1 MTSVPILSEQSIQA
15 LRRDHERLR
24 YEVHTLQTMLRA
36 FMSAGGDDRGLKPL
50 CRFTLSGALATS
62 EASKA
67 ATMSSQYGAGRSHAS
82 TSITVYNLLSHT
94 AGTYVFEGDSGDA
107 GYAYYD
113 AAEKKWYI
121 IQMECP

>member
-1 MTSVPILSEQSIQA
+1 MAETVKVLSEQSITA
-15 LRRDHERLR
+15 LKRDHERLR
-24 YEVHTLQTMLRA
+24 YEVSQLRAMVRA
-36 FMSAGGDDRGLKPL
+36 FMSETQDGGMKPL
-50 CRFTLSGALATS
+50 CRFTLSAALATS
-62 EASKA
+62 ESSKS
-67 ATMSSQYGAGRSHAS
+67 ATMSAQYGKGRSHPS

-113 AAEKKWYI
+113 TAEKKWYI